1 MENSQLDISTLSPE
15 KRDLLQ
21 LLLAEEGSE
30 FDALPLSFA
39 QQRLWLLDQLEP
51 GNPAYN
57 MPVAVRLK
65 GTLSVPTLQ
74 RSLAAVVERHEAL
87 RTTFIT
93 VEGRPVQLIAP
104 PETPALPLLD
114 LQAVPAELREQEA
127 VRLTIAEAHAP
138 FDLRRG
144 PLLRPKLL
152 RLTETDHV
160 LLLTMHHIIS
170 DGWSIAIFI
179 REMAANYQAFLQ
191 GTPAQLPELPIQ
203 YADYAAWQQEAWEA
217 QTFAPQLAYWTEQLA
232 GLAPLQLPADY
243 LRPPLQTSHG
253 ARATRLLARPLVE
266 DLKALSLQE
275 SATPFMTLLTAF
287 KVLLARFAGQ
297 TDVAVGIPIAG
308 RNQAEVEGLIG
319 CFLNTL
325 VLRTEVSAGLSFRA
339 LLRRVREV
347 ALGAYAHQD
356 VPFEKL
362 LQELQPER
370 DLSRTPLFQVFF
382 NMLNITLDRV
392 TLSDLVLES
401 FAVFEPEAKF
411 DLTLYVDENADG
423 LKLTLVYNTDL
434 FTPARMTELLA
445 QYEHLLVQISG
456 RPDDEINTF
465 SLVTP
470 QAQTLLPNPTAP
482 LPGTWHGSIHSLFAE
497 QARRRPDHPA
507 TSDPREVWTYA
518 ELDARSNQLA
528 HYLCAHGIVRGD
540 VVAVYAHRSAALVWT
555 LLGILKAGAAFVLL
569 DAAYPA
575 RRLVDYLQVA
585 RPRAWLA
592 LAAAGALPDALAE
605 HVAQADFCCRL
616 TVHPRATTGADAL
629 SAYAPT
635 APAVEVGPDDLAY
648 VSFTSGSTGRPKG
661 VLGKHQSLSL
671 FTAWAEKEFG
681 LDERGRY
688 TMLSGLSH
696 DPLHRDILVPLQ
708 LGATL
713 CIPDPEEIGTPGW
726 LAQWMAREQISVSNL
741 TPAMGKLLT
750 ETGAAGDALKLTSL
764 QHVFFVGEM
773 LKRQDVARLRALA
786 PAVNVVNLYGTTE
799 TSRAVSY
806 FIPAPEMTDVDGLA
820 AAARLPKEVLPV
832 GRGISEVQLLI
843 LNAAGRLAGVG
854 EAGELYFRSPH
865 LARGYLHAEL
875 PGEARFLPNPF
886 THAAGDRLYKTGD
899 LGRYLPDGNVELI
912 GRADQQVKLRGFRIE
927 LGEIEAALKTHA
939 TVRECVVLLRED
951 EGQDKRLVAYV
962 VPAERS
968 ELAAEELRRHLQ
980 QMLPAYM
987 IPAAFVTLAALPLT
1001 PNGKVDRRALPAPD
1015 LSVAPEAEHVAPRT
1029 EVEEVLA
1036 RLWCELLGLERVSV
1050 EDNFFLL
1057 GGHSLIA
1064 TQLLSRVQQTFQVTV
1079 PLRHLFTTPTIAGL
1093 ALAIVQQQAARVES
1107 AELAQFLAELA
1118 QLPD

>member
-65 GTLSVPTLQ
+65 GRLSVPTLQ

-104 PETPALPLLD
+104 PETPALPPLD

-152 RLTETDHV
+152 RLAETDHV

-179 REMAANYQAFLQ
+179 REMAANYQALLQ
-191 GTPAQLPELPIQ
+191 GAPAQLPELPIQ

-217 QTFAPQLAYWTEQLA
+217 QEFAPQVAYWTEQLA

-411 DLTLYVDENADG
+411 DLTLYVDENPDG

-445 QYEHLLVQISG
+445 QYEHLLVQISR

-528 HYLCAHGIVRGD
+528 HHLCAHGIVRGD

-569 DAAYPA
+569 DAAYP
-575 RRLVDYLQVA
+575 
-585 RPRAWLA
+585 
-592 LAAAGALPDALAE
+592 
-605 HVAQADFCCRL
+605 
-616 TVHPRATTGADAL
+616 
-629 SAYAPT
+629 
-635 APAVEVGPDDLAY
+635 
-648 VSFTSGSTGRPKG
+648 
-661 VLGKHQSLSL
+661 
-671 FTAWAEKEFG
+671 
-681 LDERGRY
+681 
-688 TMLSGLSH
+688 
-696 DPLHRDILVPLQ
+696 
-708 LGATL
+708 
-713 CIPDPEEIGTPGW
+713 
-726 LAQWMAREQISVSNL
+726 
-741 TPAMGKLLT
+741 
-750 ETGAAGDALKLTSL
+750 
-764 QHVFFVGEM
+764 
-773 LKRQDVARLRALA
+773 
-786 PAVNVVNLYGTTE
+786 
-799 TSRAVSY
+799 
-806 FIPAPEMTDVDGLA
+806 
-820 AAARLPKEVLPV
+820 
-832 GRGISEVQLLI
+832 
-843 LNAAGRLAGVG
+843 
-854 EAGELYFRSPH
+854 
-865 LARGYLHAEL
+865 
-875 PGEARFLPNPF
+875 
-886 THAAGDRLYKTGD
+886 
-899 LGRYLPDGNVELI
+899 
-912 GRADQQVKLRGFRIE
+912 
-927 LGEIEAALKTHA
+927 
-939 TVRECVVLLRED
+939 
-951 EGQDKRLVAYV
+951 
-962 VPAERS
+962 
-968 ELAAEELRRHLQ
+968 
-980 QMLPAYM
+980 
-987 IPAAFVTLAALPLT
+987 
-1001 PNGKVDRRALPAPD
+1001 
-1015 LSVAPEAEHVAPRT
+1015 
-1029 EVEEVLA
+1029 
-1036 RLWCELLGLERVSV
+1036 
-1050 EDNFFLL
+1050 
-1057 GGHSLIA
+1057 
-1064 TQLLSRVQQTFQVTV
+1064 
-1079 PLRHLFTTPTIAGL
+1079 
-1093 ALAIVQQQAARVES
+1093 
-1107 AELAQFLAELA
+1107 
-1118 QLPD
+1118 